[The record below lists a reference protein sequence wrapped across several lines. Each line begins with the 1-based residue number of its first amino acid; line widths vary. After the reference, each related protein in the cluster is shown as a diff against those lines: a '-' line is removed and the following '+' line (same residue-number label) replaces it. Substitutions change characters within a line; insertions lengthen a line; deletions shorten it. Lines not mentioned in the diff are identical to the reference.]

1 MNIQKK
7 SHSHHSHRSE
17 QISVFL
23 SLACAIHCM
32 LTPILVVLM
41 PVASVYLEKYHWI
54 DTVIILS
61 VIVLGTSSLY
71 HGYKLHHQKIVPVAL
86 FAFGVFFLIFGTIL
100 HIFFKDALILHHL
113 LTAFGGIFCGI
124 AQFLNLRL
132 SR

>member
-7 SHSHHSHRSE
+7 IHSHHAHRSE

-41 PVASVYLEKYHWI
+41 PVAGAYFERYHWI
-54 DTVIILS
+54 DYVIILS
-61 VIVLGTSSLY
+61 VIILGSSSLY
-71 HGYKLHHQKIVPVAL
+71 HGYKLHHQKMLPVGL
-86 FAFGVFFLIFGTIL
+86 FGFGVFFLIFGSIL
-100 HIFFKDALILHHL
+100 HIYYKDAIILHHL

-132 SR
+132 SK